1 MGVIVFNRIIMVLAF
16 ILCFQGLVLAADNP
30 TVRDRVVGG
39 TFKTMAKAYI
49 ATADIGKLKNSNI
62 RRIESMRPDWFNKQ
76 YAEVYTVIKD
86 LPPKLRKKYG
96 VRPGM
101 TKAEAITIIRS
112 LDKKQIYAIID
123 QVPDPMIN
131 EQFNAQFSG
140 KDNDADTGLM
150 DRVGI
155 IWGRVVAA
163 VNQP

>member
-1 MGVIVFNRIIMVLAF
+1 MGVIVFNRITMVLAF
-16 ILCFQGLVLAADNP
+16 ILCFQGLVFSAEKP
-30 TVRDRVVGG
+30 TVQDRVVGG

-62 RRIESMRPDWFNKQ
+62 KRIESMRADWFNKQ
-76 YAEVYTVIKD
+76 YAEVYALIKD
-86 LPPKLRKKYG
+86 LPPKLRKKYD

-131 EQFNAQFSG
+131 QQFNAQFSG
-140 KDNDADTGLM
+140 KENDTDTGLM
-150 DRVGI
+150 DRVHM
-155 IWGRVVAA
+155 IWGRVIAA
-163 VNQP
+163 VNK